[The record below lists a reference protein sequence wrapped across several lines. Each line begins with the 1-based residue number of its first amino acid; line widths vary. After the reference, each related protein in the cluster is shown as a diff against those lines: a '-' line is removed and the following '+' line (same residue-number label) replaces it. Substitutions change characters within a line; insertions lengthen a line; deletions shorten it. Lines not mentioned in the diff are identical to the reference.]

1 MCHCFESLADLPAEE
16 REEVLA
22 EHDVDELR
30 AEYPEEELATLG
42 VDA

>member
-16 REEVLA
+16 RAEVLA

-30 AEYPEEELATLG
+30 MEDPVEELVTLG